1 MDYQSTRFTW
11 SRNISVQALAKP
23 DVQFGS
29 VEDSS
34 GNSWTTKL
42 ASGSYNRRNLPVPWL
57 LTNDANV
64 PWSPSVNAYTD
75 PGLFADCD
83 DVGQVTSG
91 SFVPLT
97 CTLL

>member
-1 MDYQSTRFTW
+1 M
-11 SRNISVQALAKP
+11 
-23 DVQFGS
+23 
-29 VEDSS
+29 
-34 GNSWTTKL
+34 
-42 ASGSYNRRNLPVPWL
+42 
-57 LTNDANV
+57 

-97 CTLL
+97 CTVVIDANLMPNSEPVFRLILNSEDQEISIQLVF